1 MFGSWVPVCGFQQTS
16 PCISLVQPETDFTSS
31 WFPLLHFIPTMSL
44 YSSKLQLSVSLCL
57 LLLLLPCVLLRPTDS
72 STTRPNGGNLFSTHT
87 ANCSNGCATDATTKT
102 SLDGVKT
109 SPPPKTVVSALNPN
123 NTSDAVIPT
132 NSSSKI
138 NNSLQLNAS
147 TQSFLKS
154 SSPNHNTVSHRLSD
168 SVTSVKKNEQ
178 TTEGALSPTTS
189 ASFEQP
195 SSQEHLKSPEAFT
208 PTGLPA
214 QRLHNGSTTSTGSIT
229 ATTSESVKNVVTT
242 PVKSPTSAPATR
254 TRTTVAPQLT
264 TIAHTSVPVTA
275 VHGSDISSSA
285 ALPHPSIEVA
295 SVQTSSLNTSQSA
308 ITVVSTH
315 ALPNQNKSFASAT
328 RVPVVEE
335 AGAVLT
341 KQLVDT
347 ASLLA
352 VLLFGLLFFLV
363 TVAVFAK
370 QAYDSYR
377 RKDYTQVDYL
387 INGMYSDSGV

>member
-16 PCISLVQPETDFTSS
+16 PCISL
-31 WFPLLHFIPTMSL
+31 PTMSL

-57 LLLLLPCVLLRPTDS
+57 LLLLLLPCLLLRPTYS
-72 STTRPNGGNLFSTHT
+72 STTRPNGDNLFSKPR
-87 ANCSNGCATDATTKT
+87 ANCSNGCATNTTTKT

-109 SPPPKTVVSALNPN
+109 SPPPKTLVSALNPN
-123 NTSDAVIPT
+123 NASDAVIPT
-132 NSSSKI
+132 NSSSKV

-154 SSPNHNTVSHRLSD
+154 ASPNHTTVSHNRLSD
-168 SVTSVKKNEQ
+168 SVTSVNKNEQ
-178 TTEGALSPTTS
+178 TTEGALSSTPS

-195 SSQEHLKSPEAFT
+195 SSQEHLKSPEAFI

-214 QRLHNGSTTSTGSIT
+214 QRLHTGSTTSTSSIT

-242 PVKSPTSAPATR
+242 PVKSTTSAPATT
-254 TRTTVAPQLT
+254 TRTTVAPQLM
-264 TIAHTSVPVTA
+264 TIAHTSVAVTA
-275 VHGSDISSSA
+275 VRGSDISSSA

-295 SVQTSSLNTSQSA
+295 PVQTSSLTTSRSA

-315 ALPNQNKSFASAT
+315 ANQNKSFASAT